1 MPAARASSSP
11 GASFSFCGATILTF
25 FLGGLDAGYHDEK
38 SQSGSTMVPIS
49 HVTHTYLGRIFGR
62 LDLFKSRYSRLNRP
76 GTR

>member
-25 FLGGLDAGYHDEK
+25 FVGGLDAGYHEEK
-38 SQSGSTMVPIS
+38 SQPGSTLVPIS
-49 HVTHTYLGRIFGR
+49 HVMHTYSGRIFG
-62 LDLFKSRYSRLNRP
+62 RLNRP